1 MRLFGWNAT
10 RGGCRYARAR
20 KGEVRKKKK
29 KGKESLAEDDR
40 VDPH

>member
-10 RGGCRYARAR
+10 KGGCRYARAR
-20 KGEVRKKKK
+20 KDEVKKM
-29 KGKESLAEDDR
+29 KGKESLAEVDR